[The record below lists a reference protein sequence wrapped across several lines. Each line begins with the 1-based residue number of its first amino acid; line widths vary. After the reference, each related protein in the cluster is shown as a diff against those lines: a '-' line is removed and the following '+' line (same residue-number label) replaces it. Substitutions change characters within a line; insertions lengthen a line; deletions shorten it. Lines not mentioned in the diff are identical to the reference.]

1 MSKTGKEKKQFF
13 QRLTWKRSK
22 CEFHH
27 ETTYVQTGN
36 SQSYY
41 YYLIITG
48 LLTPSKMCTTYKQT
62 PQWEWNSINIKR
74 KYSQAVSNTFLM
86 HHSLKTCWKYTF
98 HTFRTLINTIGRQ
111 ASQCLP
117 LYKMVSWFRGQVM
130 YNFNCLL
137 SHERSHLFLFSE

>member
-1 MSKTGKEKKQFF
+1 M
-13 QRLTWKRSK
+13 
-22 CEFHH
+22 
-27 ETTYVQTGN
+27 ETIKMWVSSWNNICANRQQ
-36 SQSYY
+36 SVLLLLLSYY
-41 YYLIITG
+41 YWSLD
-48 LLTPSKMCTTYKQT
+48 SKQNVHSIQTNATVRVKQYKY
-62 PQWEWNSINIKR
+62 KR
-74 KYSQAVSNTFLM
+74 KYSQAASNTFLM

-111 ASQCLP
+111 ASQRLP